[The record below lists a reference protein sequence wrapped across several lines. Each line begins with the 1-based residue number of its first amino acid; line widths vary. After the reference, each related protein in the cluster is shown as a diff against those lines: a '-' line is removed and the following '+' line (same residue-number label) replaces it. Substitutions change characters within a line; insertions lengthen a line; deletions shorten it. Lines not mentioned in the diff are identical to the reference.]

1 VRLGY
6 DKKTLRNKKKW
17 SYKMKKAK
25 KVTRIAYA
33 DDLNQAKYD
42 ALNKIAKHCGSI
54 RTEVWRNY
62 GSVGGLGAKFRPVRD
77 GWIADKHVLILPQRI
92 WRATLSDTLDDVKA
106 YREAAKEKVVRHIF
120 RNIDDKD
127 KRKDL
132 FKKLKNDSVWVN
144 DSYLRRLMRKYWKH
158 GNNHTFNQIVL
169 EPGSY
174 KLFSH
179 NGKNYIEV
187 ISLKRGKR
195 IAIPIGTNYSI
206 TGQIRLILRDGQV
219 EIHYTIDNT
228 DDRAC
233 GNKEIGIDKGYT
245 EVFVDSEGEFYGK
258 GLGEVLSKE
267 SDYLNKKY
275 QRRNKIKAVLD
286 KVEQKNPK
294 KARRIRKHNLGRK
307 KLNRRKQRQTAAVK
321 TIVFTAVNR
330 VVDKA
335 KTIVCEDLTKTFKS
349 RSYGKNTDFSYRR
362 NRLSGWVKG
371 LMARAI
377 EIVASR
383 RGSRVVQVNAA
394 YSSQICS
401 QCGCFGKR
409 TGDKFHCASGCGAVM
424 QADLNAAVN
433 VKARSDDK
441 ELHRWLPFL
450 KVKQILLERC
460 RQSDETAHPVV

>member
-1 VRLGY
+1 
-6 DKKTLRNKKKW
+6 
-17 SYKMKKAK
+17 MKKAK
-25 KVTRIAYA
+25 KVTRIAYS

-42 ALNKIAKHCGSI
+42 ALHEIAERCGSI

-62 GSVGGLGAKFRPVRD
+62 GSVGGLGAKFRLVRD
-77 GWIADKHVLILPQRI
+77 GWITDKHVSILPQRI
-92 WRATLSDTLDDVKA
+92 WRATLSDTLDDIKA
-106 YREAAKEKVVRHIF
+106 NREAAKEKVVRHLF
-120 RNIDDKD
+120 QNIDESVQ
-127 KRKDL
+127 RKDL

-206 TGQIRLILRDGQV
+206 NGQIRLILREGQV

-258 GLGEVLSKE
+258 GLGDVLSKE
-267 SDYLNKKY
+267 SDYLKKKY